1 MALEEETEAL
11 IAAEATALALES
23 VPTDVIEAAVDCI
36 IDALAVSIGASAD
49 ETVGLAARVA
59 DAPGLCT
66 RLNGGALVAPRT
78 AAFVNGIAAHVLDF
92 DDWLPSA
99 GLHPTAPLLPAVLAQ
114 AEASGHSSSLH
125 GGRLLTAYIAGF
137 EVQARLGASV
147 APGHYQAGFH
157 PTSSIGIFGA
167 ATGVAH
173 LLGLE
178 AGEIQHAWGLAATQ
192 AAGLRAAFG
201 TMGKSVQVG
210 RAAEAG
216 LLSAQLSAAGIT
228 APNAAFFGPRG
239 FAATHGQEASANLAR
254 VPFAEKWYLREV
266 LIKRHASCFGTHA
279 AIDALLALR
288 DDVDLGAVREVE
300 LVVPEILRTVC
311 AISSVT
317 TPLEGKFSLA
327 FTAALALVR
336 GSCQVS
342 DFTAGSVLDPLLKSV
357 ADRVRITFDTTLQP
371 QQTMVRVL
379 LTDGT
384 AQHHSADSL
393 VLPTRHERRAIVRC
407 KLHDLAGPLIG
418 AERCGAL
425 LAAIEQLPTGGAVSD
440 VTSLL
445 RTN

>member
-1 MALEEETEAL
+1 MPLEEVEGS
-11 IAAEATALALES
+11 IAAEVTALGLES
-23 VPTDVIEAAVDCI
+23 VPVDVVEAAVDCI
-36 IDALAVSIGASAD
+36 IDTVAVSIGASAD
-49 ETVGLAARVA
+49 DTVRLAARAVE
-59 DAPGLCT
+59 APGRCT
-66 RLNGGALVAPRT
+66 RLNDGAVVAPRA

-99 GLHPTAPLLPAVLAQ
+99 GLHPSAPLLPAVLAQ
-114 AEASGHSSSLH
+114 AEASAHSMH

-147 APGHYQAGFH
+147 APEHYQAGFH
-157 PTSSIGIFGA
+157 PTSTIGIFGA

-173 LLGLE
+173 LLGLG
-178 AGEIQHAWGLAATQ
+178 AGGFQYAWGLAATQ

-216 LLSAQLSAAGIT
+216 LLSAQLSATGFT
-228 APNAAFFGPRG
+228 APTDAFFGPRG
-239 FAATHGQEASANLAR
+239 FAATHGHNASADLAR

-279 AIDALLALR
+279 AIDALVALR
-288 DDVDLGAVREVE
+288 DDVDLGAVREIE

-342 DFTAGSVLDPLLKSV
+342 DFTADSVLDPLLKSV
-357 ADRVRITFDTTLQP
+357 ADRVRLTFDTTLQP
-371 QQTMVRVL
+371 QQTRVRVL

-384 AQHHSADSL
+384 VQHHSADSS
-393 VLPTRHERRAIVRC
+393 VPPTRHERRAIVRS
-407 KLHDLAGPLIG
+407 KLHDLAGPVIG
-418 AERCGAL
+418 TERCGAL
-425 LAAIEQLPTGGAVSD
+425 LAAIEKLPSVGTVSD
-440 VTSLL
+440 VTRFL